1 MNYWKYSIRAEAPVA
16 ELLLAYLSEGPFE
29 SFEETEGGLDGYLPD
44 TGSSRQAAEALLTA
58 LQERF
63 RFEWKEHFVP
73 AQNWNALWEAN
84 FPPVTVEDFC
94 AVRASFHPPNATVE
108 HELVIEPRMAF
119 GTGHHETT
127 WMCLR
132 ALRDL
137 PCAGK
142 RLLDFGCGTGILAI
156 LAARLGATAVVAVD
170 IEEEAFKS
178 TRENSRINGVSDRIR
193 AYRGG
198 LEVIVADTFDGIM
211 ANIER
216 NTLLTSFPSLSA
228 LLRPKGWLLISGI
241 VEKDA
246 EVMEKAAESTG
257 LHLSRR
263 YERGRWLCLIF
274 RKRSEER

>member
-16 ELLLAYLSEGPFE
+16 EILLAYLSEGPFE

-44 TGSSRQAAEALLTA
+44 SGSNRQATGALLTT

-63 RFEWKEHFVP
+63 RFEWEEHFVP

-84 FPPVTVEDFC
+84 FPPVTVEAFC
-94 AVRASFHPPNATVE
+94 AVRASFHPPDTTVE

-156 LAARLGATAVVAVD
+156 LAARLGAIAVVAVD
-170 IEEEAFKS
+170 IEEESFKS
-178 TRENSRINGVSDRIR
+178 TQENSRINGVSGRVQ
-193 AYRGG
+193 AYRGS
-198 LEVIVADTFDGIM
+198 LEVIPADPFDGIM
-211 ANIER
+211 ANIDR
-216 NTLLTSFPSLSA
+216 NTLLTSLPSLSA
-228 LLRPKGWLLISGI
+228 RLRPEGWLLISGI
-241 VEKDA
+241 VEEDA
-246 EVMEKAAESTG
+246 EVMEKAAEWTG

-274 RKRSEER
+274 RKRSEGR